1 VAVVVADGLLLVGL
15 AEVVVVVEPLLLEE
29 RILVVQ
35 VFLDKVIMVVLVL
48 QIAQHSVPAVVEVAL
63 VLLAELLA
71 VRQQQPQQAGLDVN
85 IQFQGLQHIILAVV
99 AEMAVLVD

>member
-1 VAVVVADGLLLVGL
+1 MVDGLQLVGL
-15 AEVVVVVEPLLLEE
+15 AEVAVAVEPHQLEE

-35 VFLDKVIMVVLVL
+35 VFLDKVIMVALVL
-48 QIAQHSVPAVVEVAL
+48 QTAQHSAPAVVEVAL
-63 VLLAELLA
+63 VLLEQPLV
-71 VRQQQPQQAGLDVN
+71 VRAQQPQQVGLDVN